1 MNIITLLMAGIFTGN
16 LITSSLLGIENL
28 QNKREKSLCSL
39 LKSDLVI
46 AALLLVFT
54 AATYPLGKFVIA
66 PLELG
71 FISALIFTLIIIG
84 VLFGVYVAADK
95 FLPKLST
102 FLKEN
107 CDTAALLPLLL
118 AVCLMNLQTETVT
131 DFMTALLYA
140 FICSVGYAVVS
151 VIFFTVNDRLK
162 TAELPEAVKGLPI
175 TLIILSLISLAFG
188 GFAGI

>member
-1 MNIITLLMAGIFTGN
+1 MNIITLLMAGIFIGN

-46 AALLLVFT
+46 AALLLAFT
-54 AATYPLGKFVIA
+54 AVTYPLGKFVIA

-71 FISALIFTLIIIG
+71 FLSALIFTLIILG
-84 VLFGVYVAADK
+84 ALFGIYVAADK
-95 FLPKLST
+95 FLPRLSG

-118 AVCLMNLQTETVT
+118 AVCLMNLQTETILNLG
-131 DFMTALLYA
+131 TALLYTL
-140 FICSVGYAVVS
+140 ICSVGYAVVS

-162 TAELPEAVKGLPI
+162 TAELPETVKGLPI